1 MNKEVFLHQL
11 RVRLTQL
18 PPQEAQKQL
27 DYYAELIDDMM
38 EDGVSEEAA
47 VASFGDVNLLAQQI
61 LQDAS
66 LSHLVR
72 AKATPKKGWTATAI
86 ILAVIGSPIW
96 VPLLLALIAVIG
108 SIFIVIAAVIVA
120 IFAVVISVGFAGIV
134 LLFKAF
140 TLTGSGIG
148 YVLLTIG
155 TSFVFAGLCL
165 LGFLAAKAAAVYLA
179 RLARYIYRQ
188 IKSLFIKQE
197 VE

>member
-72 AKATPKKGWTATAI
+72 AKATPKKRLDGNCHY
-86 ILAVIGSPIW
+86 
-96 VPLLLALIAVIG
+96 
-108 SIFIVIAAVIVA
+108 
-120 IFAVVISVGFAGIV
+120 
-134 LLFKAF
+134 
-140 TLTGSGIG
+140 SG
-148 YVLLTIG
+148 YHR
-155 TSFVFAGLCL
+155 FPN
-165 LGFLAAKAAAVYLA
+165 LGAAAPCA
-179 RLARYIYRQ
+179 DCSHRLHLYRHRSSHRRHLRSSYIRR
-188 IKSLFIKQE
+188 ICRNCAAL
-197 VE
+197 